1 MLVATIIL
9 VAILTALIFTLT
21 IVAFSSAVKT
31 EKREIELGNRDEEIK
46 EDIEREKKKSSKVLN
61 WIGTI
66 VGGLIAVTL
75 LAASVSAVIY
85 KAQGEQFSINNK
97 VSLVIVTDSMD
108 GFYDDEYKTELL
120 TYKEDAAK
128 DQFKAGDLLTFNKLD
143 ESEELR
149 LYDVYG
155 YKLSSGKI
163 ITHRLVEI
171 KEDGRLVFRGDNAG
185 GVDSYVNRSQ
195 VVLHYNDSKIT
206 YVGFFVLFS
215 QSGFGLYSFI
225 SVIIVYVIAEIF
237 VYKYEQLVKQRIEQ
251 LKCIEENDPGDETPI
266 TEMPT
271 VEAQEEIIEQKPAV
285 EEKPVLSEKPKTDVL
300 RDDKQKVEF
309 YTRQG
314 QHIVFYKPKKNK

>member
-31 EKREIELGNRDEEIK
+31 EKREIELGNRDAEIK

-75 LAASVSAVIY
+75 LAASVSAVVY
-85 KAQGEQFSINNK
+85 KVQGEQFSINNK

-143 ESEELR
+143 ESEELIP
-149 LYDVYG
+149 YDVYG
-155 YKLSSGKI
+155 YKLSNGKI
-163 ITHRLVEI
+163 ITHRYI
-171 KEDGRLVFRGDNAG
+171 GKEDGRLVFRGDNAG
-185 GVDSYVNRSQ
+185 GVDSYVDRSQ

-206 YVGFFVLFS
+206 YVGFFILFS

-237 VYKYEQLVKQRIEQ
+237 VHKYEKLIKVRIEYLNN
-251 LKCIEENDPGDETPI
+251 LKIEDI
-266 TEMPT
+266 
-271 VEAQEEIIEQKPAV
+271 QEESLDSQQNQNIENAIEP
-285 EEKPVLSEKPKTDVL
+285 ESPSTSIENSSP
-300 RDDKQKVEF
+300 
-309 YTRQG
+309 
-314 QHIVFYKPKKNK
+314 KPKKNNKGWVEFTTKYGYKVKFYSKKKAGVKDEK